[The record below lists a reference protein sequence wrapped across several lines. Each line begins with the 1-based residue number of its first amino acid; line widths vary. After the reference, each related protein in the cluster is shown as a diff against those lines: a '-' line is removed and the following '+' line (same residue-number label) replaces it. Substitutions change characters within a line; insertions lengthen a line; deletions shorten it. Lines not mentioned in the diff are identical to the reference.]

1 MTRSKIT
8 KKIIEDTPDEVR
20 EQVRAYGDAIVMIKE
35 AAEELKEKFE
45 KEIGTPNDYFN
56 HRGGLMNEVFDF
68 FWSEIESRNKQIK
81 QLSDII
87 TERTHLLVRANE
99 QISELELANKMY
111 KQDLEEAEKQIKEL
125 EKK

>member
-1 MTRSKIT
+1 M
-8 KKIIEDTPDEVR
+8 KK
-20 EQVRAYGDAIVMIKE
+20 GD
-35 AAEELKEKFE
+35 LKERFE

-68 FWSEIESRNKQIK
+68 FWSEIESRNKQ
-81 QLSDII
+81 LSDII

-99 QISELELANKMY
+99 QISELDLANKMY
-111 KQDLEEAEKQIKEL
+111 KQDLEEAEKRIKEL